1 MQVNS
6 LGVQLGLLRAIED
19 CHKLAGNEVDSYL
32 FAIGETTDLQNDFG
46 SFRRALKHFF
56 PQTELGFATRV
67 FMEWMKQPDQ
77 EDLGSLR
84 RVLLNLA
91 LEDSDL
97 KNARAMVLSELPLN
111 RPATPRLPTRT
122 RSLRPPKRGAGGG
135 IGMVERSFSEMP
147 QKGS

>member
-1 MQVNS
+1 
-6 LGVQLGLLRAIED
+6 
-19 CHKLAGNEVDSYL
+19 
-32 FAIGETTDLQNDFG
+32 
-46 SFRRALKHFF
+46 
-56 PQTELGFATRV
+56 
-67 FMEWMKQPDQ
+67 MEWMKQPDQ

-147 QKGS
+147 QKGAS